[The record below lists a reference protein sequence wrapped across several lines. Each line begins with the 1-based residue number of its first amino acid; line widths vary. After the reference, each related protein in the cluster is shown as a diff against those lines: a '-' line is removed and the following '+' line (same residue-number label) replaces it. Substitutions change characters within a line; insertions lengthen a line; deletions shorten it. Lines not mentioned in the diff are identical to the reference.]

1 MSQRSKLSRIFSSI
15 SGKSLYKHCITGIVL
30 LMITALVIIA
40 SNAAFAA
47 EEAEYGSELESCQPC
62 HADIITNFSSSLHYT
77 GSGMKGEYEKGAA
90 GEFGIEMH
98 TFYEE
103 RGCSDCHASSCTSC
117 HTGEGGHGGDITIET
132 CDQCHFKKQT
142 SYFQGELP
150 AHKDV
155 APNPDIH
162 YEKGLECTDC
172 HTAEEVHGDGVA
184 YESQME
190 VVKVTCTDC
199 HNDPEKEVNGMTVT
213 QYSHESPAHS
223 IHEGKL
229 DCSACHSGWIITC
242 ENCHLETGQL
252 DRIDVSKFY
261 LARSVDGTIKPF
273 INMTASYNNS
283 THTAFA
289 EWTPHTT
296 TTEAKDC
303 EFCHENTEIFA
314 GEIDGVILGVGGSF
328 ISQETIDRI
337 AEAPIE
343 VEAEGQDAPGF
354 VPFLGIIGILAVY
367 LLMRRD

>member
-1 MSQRSKLSRIFSSI
+1 MSQGFQLSRIFTNI
-15 SGKSLYKHCITGIVL
+15 SGKTLSKHCTVAIVL
-30 LMITALVIIA
+30 VMVSVLCIMAV
-40 SNAAFAA
+40 NVAFAV
-47 EEAEYGSELESCQPC
+47 EETGTESGFESCQPC

-90 GEFGIEMH
+90 GEFGIDMH

-103 RGCSDCHASSCTSC
+103 RGCSACHASSCTSC
-117 HTGEGGHGGDITIET
+117 HTVEGGHGGDITIET

-155 APNPDIH
+155 APNPDVH
-162 YEKGLECTDC
+162 YEKELECTDC

-190 VVKVTCTDC
+190 AVKVTCAEC
-199 HNDPEKEVNGMTVT
+199 HTDPEKEVNGMAVT
-213 QYSHESPAHS
+213 QYYPDSPAHS

-229 DCSACHSGWIITC
+229 DCSACHSGWVITC

-252 DRIDVSKFY
+252 DRIDVSKFH
-261 LARSVDGTIKPF
+261 LARSVEGTIKPF

-289 EWTPHTT
+289 EWVPHTT

-303 EFCHENTEIFA
+303 EFCHENTEIFV
-314 GEIDGVILGVGGSF
+314 GENDGVILGAGGSF
-328 ISQETIDRI
+328 LSQETINRI

-343 VEAEGQDAPGF
+343 EESDSEDTPGL
-354 VPFLGIIGILAVY
+354 VPYLAIIGILAVY
-367 LLMRRD
+367 LLMKRK